1 MVIFP
6 IFYDHYLKFVNEITY
21 KNITRLARSFQLVSV
36 VRSVVI
42 CYAKSNG
49 IYLLIFRIIN
59 EELYTNKVKY
69 VKQKEKQIKI
79 LGMNC

>member
-79 LGMNC
+79 LGNC